1 MNTHTI
7 PQSAVV
13 RRKIHYVDHAVQ
25 KWLVAALLALEV
37 ILVSAALWMI
47 YIHLSEIIDQNLYR
61 IHQHDG
67 PSMFSQLLGETLT
80 VLAGLVAANVLALLI
95 ADRIWGSYLHSIL
108 APFGVMMA
116 RVEAL
121 DFGED
126 QPLPRSHE
134 TLELALAWRSMER
147 LRCKNIRDEIAGIDP
162 QQDFADP
169 QAREKLRVSIE
180 RLRGLLPP
188 V

>member
-1 MNTHTI
+1 MNTRTI
-7 PQSAVV
+7 PQSGVV

-25 KWLVAALLALEV
+25 KWLVVALLALEV
-37 ILVSAALWMI
+37 TLVSAALWMI
-47 YIHLSEIIDQNLYR
+47 YVHLSEIVDQNLYR

-80 VLAGLVAANVLALLI
+80 MLAVLVAANVVALLV
-95 ADRIWGSYLHSIL
+95 ADKIWGAYLHSIL
-108 APFGVMMA
+108 APFGAMMA

-126 QPLPRSHE
+126 QPLPRNHE
-134 TLELALAWRSMER
+134 ALELALAWRSMER
-147 LRCKNIRDEIAGIDP
+147 LRCKSMRDEIAGLDL

-169 QAREKLRVSIE
+169 QAREKLRVSLE

-188 V
+188 A